1 MGVRLSEDVAV
12 AILVEGVVD
21 WVSMQL
27 GSRHV
32 PPSLLAVT
40 SGLRNLSL
48 GTPTLPRLLLL
59 C

>member
-1 MGVRLSEDVAV
+1 MGVRLGEDVAV
-12 AILVEGVVD
+12 AVLVEGVVD

-27 GSRHV
+27 GCRHV
-32 PPSLLAVT
+32 PPGLLAVAG
-40 SGLRNLSL
+40 GLGNLPL